1 MCVKSAH
8 LNLKASG
15 INTASVQYYGDYIK
29 GVDFRMILE
38 FGVFLAKFFLSPH
51 YLEKFPE

>member
-1 MCVKSAH
+1 MWVKSAH

-38 FGVFLAKFFLSPH
+38 FGVSLAKFFLIP
-51 YLEKFPE
+51 